1 MLRTVISRLV
11 VSALVLLAVS
21 IVAFGLLRVSGDLAV
36 EYAGENA
43 SAAELARVRVELG
56 LDRPIQK
63 QYADWAG
70 AALQGDFGRSLY
82 TDEPVGRML
91 IDGLSVTGRLAVFS
105 MMVAL
110 ALSLPLGMLAA
121 HAPGSLVDR
130 LVFGLIT
137 IGQGIP
143 SFLLAIVLSS
153 FFAVWLGWLPASG
166 SGTLAHFIL
175 PTATMAFAIAPALL
189 RVVRTSTID
198 VLSSEYIET
207 ARGKKLGAGRL
218 LAVHALPNACLPII
232 GLVSVQF
239 GQLLAGSVVV
249 EQVFA
254 LDGVGRLALSSI
266 ERLDFRVVQAIVLC
280 LAGVYIVL
288 TLLADIAVILI
299 DPRLRRP

>member
-1 MLRTVISRLV
+1 MLRTALNRLG
-11 VSALVLLAVS
+11 VSLLVMLAVS
-21 IVAFGLLRVSGDLAV
+21 IIAFGLLRLSGDLAV

-43 SAAELARVRVELG
+43 SASELARVRAELG
-56 LDRPIQK
+56 LDRTLQA

-70 AALQGDFGRSLY
+70 AALRGDFGRSLY
-82 TDEPVGRML
+82 TNEPVGRML
-91 IDGLSVTGRLAVFS
+91 IDGLAVTGRLAILS
-105 MMVAL
+105 MML
-110 ALSLPLGMLAA
+110 ALIFSLPLGMMAA
-121 HAPGSLVDR
+121 RSPGSLIDR
-130 LVFGLIT
+130 LVFGVIA

-143 SFLLAIVLSS
+143 SFLLAIILLSL
-153 FFAVWLGWLPASG
+153 FAVRLGWLPASG
-166 SGTLAHFIL
+166 SETLAHYAL
-175 PTATMAFAIAPALL
+175 PTVTMAFAIAPALM

-207 ARGKKLGAGRL
+207 ARGKQIGAARL
-218 LAVHALPNACLPII
+218 LAVHALPNACLPMI

-280 LAGVYIVL
+280 LGAVYVVL
-288 TLLADIAVILI
+288 TLIADIAVMLI